1 MTDAFSKLHPTVN
14 FIFFV
19 FVLVLSMFVMNPV
32 CLALSLVC
40 AFVNAVYLNGIK
52 TVKLCLKFILPM
64 VLLVVLINPVFNH
77 QGVTILT
84 YFPWDNPLTLE
95 SIVYGIASATLLSSV
110 VLWFSVFN
118 SVITSDKLVYLF
130 GRIIPSLSLVLSMS
144 LRFVPKFSAQFKNVR
159 NAQRCIGRDISDGSA
174 VNRIKNGIR
183 IISIMLSWSMENAIE
198 TADSMKSRGFG
209 LKGRTAYSIYKFDRR
224 DLIVLIIVAV
234 LGISVS
240 ISAISGVIDF
250 NYFPSMKGNL
260 TDVLSITTFF
270 LYGILMLIPTI
281 LNAGE
286 EIKWKRLR
294 SAI

>member
-1 MTDAFSKLHPTVN
+1 MMDAFFKLHPAIN
-14 FIFFV
+14 FIFFA
-19 FVLVLSMFVMNPV
+19 FVLALSMFVMNPV

-64 VLLVVLINPVFNH
+64 VLLIVLINPVFNH

-95 SIVYGIASATLLSSV
+95 SIVYGIASAALLSSV

-118 SVITSDKLVYLF
+118 SVMTSDKIVYLF
-130 GRIIPSLSLVLSMS
+130 GKIIPSLSLVLSMS
-144 LRFVPKFSAQFKNVR
+144 LRFVPKFSAQLKNVR
-159 NAQRCIGRDISDGSA
+159 NAQRCIGRDVSDGSA
-174 VNRIKNGIR
+174 VSRIKNGIR
-183 IISIMLSWSMENAIE
+183 IISIMLSWSMENAIG

-224 DLIVLIIVAV
+224 DLVVLIIVAL
-234 LGISVS
+234 LGVSVS
-240 ISAISGVIDF
+240 VSAIMGVIDF
-250 NYFPSMKGNL
+250 TYYPSIKGSL
-260 TDVLSITTFF
+260 TDVPSLIVFF

-281 LNAGE
+281 LNIGE
-286 EIKWKRLR
+286 GIKWKRLR
-294 SAI
+294 SVI

>member
-14 FIFFV
+14 FIFFAL
-19 FVLVLSMFVMNPV
+19 VLVLSMFVMNPV
-32 CLALSLVC
+32 CLAMSLVC

-64 VLLVVLINPVFNH
+64 VLLVIIINPVFNH

-84 YFPWDNPLTLE
+84 YFPWENPLTLE
-95 SIVYGIASATLLSSV
+95 SIVYGTASAALLSSV

-130 GRIIPSLSLVLSMS
+130 GRIIPSLSLVLSIA

-159 NAQRCIGRDISDGSA
+159 NAQRCIGRDVSDGSLI
-174 VNRIKNGIR
+174 NRIKNGIR

-224 DLIVLIIVAV
+224 DLIVLIIVAL
-234 LGISVS
+234 LGVMVSVAV
-240 ISAISGVIDF
+240 IAGVIDF
-250 NYFPSMKGNL
+250 YYFPLIKGNL
-260 TDVLSITTFF
+260 TDIMSIATFF
-270 LYGILMLIPTI
+270 LCGILMLIPTI

-286 EIKWKRLR
+286 GIKWKRLR
-294 SAI
+294 SAT

>member
-14 FIFFV
+14 FIFFA
-19 FVLVLSMFVMNPV
+19 FVIALSMFVMNPV

-64 VLLVVLINPVFNH
+64 VLLVIIINPVFNH

-84 YFPWDNPLTLE
+84 YFPWENPLTLE
-95 SIVYGIASATLLSSV
+95 SIVYGTASAALLSSV

-118 SVITSDKLVYLF
+118 SVITSDKLVYIF

-144 LRFVPKFSAQFKNVR
+144 LRFVPKFSAQLKNVR
-159 NAQRCIGRDISDGSA
+159 NAQRSIGKDISDGSV

-224 DLIVLIIVAV
+224 DLIVLIIVAL
-234 LGISVS
+234 LGVMVSVS
-240 ISAISGVIDF
+240 AIMGVIDF
-250 NYFPSMKGNL
+250 NYYPSIKGNL
-260 TDVLSITTFF
+260 ADVLSLVAFF

-286 EIKWKRLR
+286 GIKWKRLR

>member
-14 FIFFV
+14 FTFFA

-40 AFVNAVYLNGIK
+40 AFVNALYLNGIK

-64 VLLVVLINPVFNH
+64 VLLVIIINPVFNH

-95 SIVYGIASATLLSSV
+95 SIVYGIASAALLSSV
-110 VLWFSVFN
+110 ILWFSVFN
-118 SVITSDKLVYLF
+118 SVITSDKLVFLF

-144 LRFVPKFSAQFKNVR
+144 LRFVPKFSAQFKNIR
-159 NAQRCIGRDISDGSA
+159 NAQRCIGRDISDGS
-174 VNRIKNGIR
+174 VINRIKNGIR

-198 TADSMKSRGFG
+198 TADSMRSRGFG

-224 DLIVLIIVAV
+224 DLIALIIIAV
-234 LGISVS
+234 LGILVSV
-240 ISAISGVIDF
+240 SAISGVIDF
-250 NYFPSMKGNL
+250 NYYPLIKGNL

-281 LNAGE
+281 INAGE

>member
-1 MTDAFSKLHPTVN
+1 MKDAFSKLHPTVN
-14 FIFFV
+14 FIFFA
-19 FVLVLSMFVMNPV
+19 FVIALSMFVMNPV

-52 TVKLCLKFILPM
+52 TVKLCLKFIMPM
-64 VLLVVLINPVFNH
+64 MLLIILINPVFNH

-95 SIVYGIASATLLSSV
+95 SIVYGIASAALLSSV

-130 GRIIPSLSLVLSMS
+130 GRIIPSLSLVPSMS

-159 NAQRCIGRDISDGSA
+159 NAQRCIGRDISDGS
-174 VNRIKNGIR
+174 VINRIKNGIR

-209 LKGRTAYSIYKFDRR
+209 LKGRTAYSIYRFDRR
-224 DLIVLIIVAV
+224 DLIVLIIVAL
-234 LGISVS
+234 LGVTVSVS
-240 ISAISGVIDF
+240 AITGVIDF
-250 NYFPSMKGNL
+250 NYYPSIKGNL
-260 TDVLSITTFF
+260 TDALSLATFF

-286 EIKWKRLR
+286 GIKWKRLR

>member
-14 FIFFV
+14 FIFFA
-19 FVLVLSMFVMNPV
+19 FVLMLSMFVMNPV

-52 TVKLCLKFILPM
+52 TVKLCLKFIMPM
-64 VLLVVLINPVFNH
+64 MLLIIIINPVFNH

-95 SIVYGIASATLLSSV
+95 SIIYGIASAALLSSV

-159 NAQRCIGRDISDGSA
+159 NAQRCIGRDISDGS
-174 VNRIKNGIR
+174 VINRIKNGIR

-209 LKGRTAYSIYKFDRR
+209 LKGRTAYSIYRFDRR
-224 DLIVLIIVAV
+224 DLTVLIIVAL
-234 LGISVS
+234 LGVTVSVS
-240 ISAISGVIDF
+240 AITGVIDF
-250 NYFPSMKGNL
+250 NYYPSIKGNL
-260 TDVLSITTFF
+260 TDALSLATFF

-281 LNAGE
+281 LNAWEG
-286 EIKWKRLR
+286 IKWKRLR

>member
-14 FIFFV
+14 FIFFA
-19 FVLVLSMFVMNPV
+19 FVLALSMFVMNPV

-40 AFVNAVYLNGIK
+40 ALVNAVYLNGIK

-64 VLLVVLINPVFNH
+64 VLLVIIINPVFNH

-84 YFPWDNPLTLE
+84 YFPWGNPLTLE
-95 SIVYGIASATLLSSV
+95 SIVYGTASAALLSSV

-144 LRFVPKFSAQFKNVR
+144 LRFVPKFSAQLKNVR
-159 NAQRCIGRDISDGSA
+159 NAQRCIGRDISDGS
-174 VNRIKNGIR
+174 VLNRIKNGIR
-183 IISIMLSWSMENAIE
+183 IISIMLLWSMENAIE

-224 DLIVLIIVAV
+224 DLIVLIIVAL
-234 LGISVS
+234 LGVSVS
-240 ISAISGVIDF
+240 VAVIAGVIDF
-250 NYFPSMKGNL
+250 YYFPLIKGNL
-260 TDVLSITTFF
+260 TDIMSIATFF

-286 EIKWKRLR
+286 GIKWKRLR

>member
-14 FIFFV
+14 FIFFA
-19 FVLVLSMFVMNPV
+19 FVLALSMFVMNPI

-40 AFVNAVYLNGIK
+40 AFVNAVYLNGIN
-52 TVKLCLKFILPM
+52 TVKFCLKFILPM
-64 VLLVVLINPVFNH
+64 VLLVILINPVFNH

-95 SIVYGIASATLLSSV
+95 SIIYGIASAALLSSV
-110 VLWFSVFN
+110 ILWFSVFN

-159 NAQRCIGRDISDGSA
+159 NAQRCIGRDISDGSLI
-174 VNRIKNGIR
+174 NRIKNGIR

-209 LKGRTAYSIYKFDRR
+209 LKGRTAYSIYKFGRR
-224 DLIVLIIVAV
+224 DLIVLIIIAV

-240 ISAISGVIDF
+240 AFAISGVIDF
-250 NYFPSMKGNL
+250 NYFPSIKGNL
-260 TDVLSITTFF
+260 TDVLSLVIFF

>member
-14 FIFFV
+14 FIFFA
-19 FVLVLSMFVMNPV
+19 FVLMLSMFVMNPV

-52 TVKLCLKFILPM
+52 TVKLCLKFIMPM
-64 VLLVVLINPVFNH
+64 MLLIIIINPVFNH

-95 SIVYGIASATLLSSV
+95 SIIYGIASAALLSSV

-159 NAQRCIGRDISDGSA
+159 NAQRCIGRDISDGS
-174 VNRIKNGIR
+174 VINRIKNGIR

-209 LKGRTAYSIYKFDRR
+209 LKGRTAYSIYRFDRR
-224 DLIVLIIVAV
+224 DLIVLIIVAL
-234 LGISVS
+234 LGVTVSVS
-240 ISAISGVIDF
+240 AITGVIDF
-250 NYFPSMKGNL
+250 NYYPSIKGNL
-260 TDVLSITTFF
+260 TDALSLATFF

-281 LNAGE
+281 LNAWEG
-286 EIKWKRLR
+286 IKWKRLR

>member
-14 FIFFV
+14 FIFFA

-64 VLLVVLINPVFNH
+64 VLLVIIINPVFNH

-95 SIVYGIASATLLSSV
+95 SIVYGIASAALLSSV
-110 VLWFSVFN
+110 ILWFSVFN
-118 SVITSDKLVYLF
+118 SVITSDKLVFLF

-144 LRFVPKFSAQFKNVR
+144 LRFVPKFLAQFKNVR
-159 NAQRCIGRDISDGSA
+159 NAQRCIGRDISDGS
-174 VNRIKNGIR
+174 VINRIKNGIR

-224 DLIVLIIVAV
+224 DLIALIIIAV
-234 LGISVS
+234 FGILVSV
-240 ISAISGVIDF
+240 SAISDVIDF
-250 NYFPSMKGNL
+250 NYFPSIKGNL

-281 LNAGE
+281 INAGE

>member
-1 MTDAFSKLHPTVN
+1 MTDAFSKLHPIVN
-14 FIFFV
+14 FIFFA
-19 FVLVLSMFVMNPV
+19 FVIALSMFVMNPV

-64 VLLVVLINPVFNH
+64 VLLVILINPVFNH

-95 SIVYGIASATLLSSV
+95 SILYGIASATLLSSV

-118 SVITSDKLVYLF
+118 SVITSDKLVFLF

-144 LRFVPKFSAQFKNVR
+144 LRFVPKFSAQLKNVR

-250 NYFPSMKGNL
+250 NYYPLIKGNL

>member
-64 VLLVVLINPVFNH
+64 VLLVIIINPVFNH

-84 YFPWDNPLTLE
+84 YFPWGNPLTLE
-95 SIVYGIASATLLSSV
+95 SIVYGTVSAALLSSV
-110 VLWFSVFN
+110 ILWFSVFN
-118 SVITSDKLVYLF
+118 RVITSDKLVYLF
-130 GRIIPSLSLVLSMS
+130 GRIIPSLSLVLSMA

-159 NAQRCIGRDISDGSA
+159 NAQRCIGRNVSDGSIA
-174 VNRIKNGIR
+174 NRIKNGIR

-224 DLIVLIIVAV
+224 DLIVLIMVSL
-234 LGISVS
+234 LGVSVS
-240 ISAISGVIDF
+240 VSAITGVIDF
-250 NYFPSMKGNL
+250 NYYPSIKGNL
-260 TDVLSITTFF
+260 ADVLSLVTFF

-286 EIKWKRLR
+286 GIKWKRLR
-294 SAI
+294 SAT

>member
-14 FIFFV
+14 FIFFA
-19 FVLVLSMFVMNPV
+19 FVLMLSMFVMNPV

-52 TVKLCLKFILPM
+52 TVKLCLKFIMPM
-64 VLLVVLINPVFNH
+64 MLLIIIINPVFNH

-84 YFPWDNPLTLE
+84 CFPWDNPLTLE
-95 SIVYGIASATLLSSV
+95 SIIYGIASAALLSSV

-144 LRFVPKFSAQFKNVR
+144 LRVVPKFSAQFKNVR
-159 NAQRCIGRDISDGSA
+159 NAQRCIGRDISDGS
-174 VNRIKNGIR
+174 VINRIKNGIR

-209 LKGRTAYSIYKFDRR
+209 LKGRTAYSIYRFDRR
-224 DLIVLIIVAV
+224 DLTVLIIVAL
-234 LGISVS
+234 LGVTVSVS
-240 ISAISGVIDF
+240 AITGVIDF
-250 NYFPSMKGNL
+250 NYYPSIKGNL
-260 TDVLSITTFF
+260 TDALSLATFF

-281 LNAGE
+281 LNAWEG
-286 EIKWKRLR
+286 IKWKRLR

>member
-14 FIFFV
+14 FIFFA

-40 AFVNAVYLNGIK
+40 AFVNAVYLNDIK

-64 VLLVVLINPVFNH
+64 VLLVIIINPVFNH

-95 SIVYGIASATLLSSV
+95 SIVYGIASAALLSSV

-144 LRFVPKFSAQFKNVR
+144 LQFVPKFSAQFKNVR

-174 VNRIKNGIR
+174 VTRIKNGIR

-224 DLIVLIIVAV
+224 DLIVIIIVAV

-240 ISAISGVIDF
+240 VSAITGVIDF
-250 NYFPSMKGNL
+250 NYFPFIKGNL
-260 TDVLSITTFF
+260 TDIMSVTIFF

-286 EIKWKRLR
+286 GIKWKRLR

>member
-14 FIFFV
+14 FIFFA

-52 TVKLCLKFILPM
+52 TVKLCLKFIMPM
-64 VLLVVLINPVFNH
+64 MLLRILINPVFNH

-95 SIVYGIASATLLSSV
+95 SIIYGIASAALLSSV

-159 NAQRCIGRDISDGSA
+159 NAQRCIGRDISDGS
-174 VNRIKNGIR
+174 VINRIKNGIR

-209 LKGRTAYSIYKFDRR
+209 LKGRTAYSIYRFDRR
-224 DLIVLIIVAV
+224 DLIVLIIVAL
-234 LGISVS
+234 LGVTVSVS
-240 ISAISGVIDF
+240 AITGVIDF
-250 NYFPSMKGNL
+250 NYYPSIKGNL
-260 TDVLSITTFF
+260 TDVLSFVTFF

-281 LNAGE
+281 INVWEG
-286 EIKWKRLR
+286 IKWKRLR

>member
-1 MTDAFSKLHPTVN
+1 MKDAFSKLHPTVN
-14 FIFFV
+14 FIFFA

-52 TVKLCLKFILPM
+52 TVKLCLKFIMPM
-64 VLLVVLINPVFNH
+64 MLLIILINPVFNH

-95 SIVYGIASATLLSSV
+95 SIVYGIASAALLSSV

-118 SVITSDKLVYLF
+118 RVITSDKLVYLF

-159 NAQRCIGRDISDGSA
+159 NAQRCIGRDISDCS
-174 VNRIKNGIR
+174 VINRIKNGIR

-209 LKGRTAYSIYKFDRR
+209 LKGRTAYSIYRFDRR
-224 DLIVLIIVAV
+224 DLIVLIIVAL
-234 LGISVS
+234 LGVTVSVS
-240 ISAISGVIDF
+240 AITGVIDF
-250 NYFPSMKGNL
+250 NYYPSIKGNL
-260 TDVLSITTFF
+260 TDALSLATFF

-286 EIKWKRLR
+286 GIKWKRLR

>member
-14 FIFFV
+14 FTFFA

-64 VLLVVLINPVFNH
+64 VLLVIIINPVFNH

-95 SIVYGIASATLLSSV
+95 SIVYGIASAALLSSV
-110 VLWFSVFN
+110 ILWFSVFN
-118 SVITSDKLVYLF
+118 SVITSDKLVFLF

-144 LRFVPKFSAQFKNVR
+144 LRFVPKFSTQFKNIR

-198 TADSMKSRGFG
+198 TADSMRSRGFG

-224 DLIVLIIVAV
+224 DLIVLIIIAV
-234 LGISVS
+234 LGILVSV
-240 ISAISGVIDF
+240 SAISGVIDF
-250 NYFPSMKGNL
+250 NYFPSIKGNL
-260 TDVLSITTFF
+260 TEALSLATFF

-281 LNAGE
+281 INAGE

>member
-1 MTDAFSKLHPTVN
+1 MTDAFSKLHPVVN
-14 FIFFV
+14 FTFFA

-32 CLALSLVC
+32 CLALSLIC
-40 AFVNAVYLNGIK
+40 AFVNAAYLNGIK

-64 VLLVVLINPVFNH
+64 ALLIILINPVFNH
-77 QGVTILT
+77 QGVTIIT

-95 SIVYGIASATLLSSV
+95 SIVYGIASAALLSSV

-130 GRIIPSLSLVLSMS
+130 GRIIPSLSLVLSMA

-159 NAQRCIGRDISDGSA
+159 NAQRCIGRDISNGSLI
-174 VNRIKNGIR
+174 NRIKNGIR

-224 DLIVLIIVAV
+224 DLILLIIVAM
-234 LGISVS
+234 LGILVSVS
-240 ISAISGVIDF
+240 VITGVIDF
-250 NYFPSMKGNL
+250 NYYPSIKGNI
-260 TDVLSITTFF
+260 TDALALATFF

-281 LNAGE
+281 LNAREG
-286 EIKWKRLR
+286 IRWKRLR
-294 SAI
+294 STI

>member
-14 FIFFV
+14 FIFFA

-52 TVKLCLKFILPM
+52 TVKLCLKFIMPM
-64 VLLVVLINPVFNH
+64 MLLIILINPIFNH
-77 QGVTILT
+77 QGVTILM

-95 SIVYGIASATLLSSV
+95 SIIYGIASAALLSSV

-159 NAQRCIGRDISDGSA
+159 NAQRCIGRDISDGS
-174 VNRIKNGIR
+174 VINRIKNGIR

-209 LKGRTAYSIYKFDRR
+209 LKGRTAYSIYRFDRR
-224 DLIVLIIVAV
+224 DLIVLIIVAL
-234 LGISVS
+234 LGVTVSVF
-240 ISAISGVIDF
+240 AITGVIDF
-250 NYFPSMKGNL
+250 NYYPSIKGNL
-260 TDVLSITTFF
+260 TDALSLATFF

-281 LNAGE
+281 LNAWEG
-286 EIKWKRLR
+286 IKWKRLR

>member
-14 FIFFV
+14 FIFFA
-19 FVLVLSMFVMNPV
+19 FVLVLSMFIMNPV

-64 VLLVVLINPVFNH
+64 VLLVIIINPVFNH

-84 YFPWDNPLTLE
+84 YFPWENPLTLE
-95 SIVYGIASATLLSSV
+95 SIVYGTASAALLSSV

-130 GRIIPSLSLVLSMS
+130 GRIIPSLSLVISMA
-144 LRFVPKFSAQFKNVR
+144 LRFVPKFTTQFNNVR
-159 NAQRCIGRDISDGSA
+159 NAQRCIGRDISDGS
-174 VNRIKNGIR
+174 VIKRIKNGIR

-224 DLIVLIIVAV
+224 DFIVLVIVAL

-240 ISAISGVIDF
+240 ISAITGVIDF
-250 NYFPSMKGNL
+250 NYYPSIKGNIF
-260 TDVLSITTFF
+260 DVLSLVTFF

-286 EIKWKRLR
+286 GFKWKRLR

>member
-40 AFVNAVYLNGIK
+40 AFVNALYLNGIK

-64 VLLVVLINPVFNH
+64 VLLIIIINPVFNH

-95 SIVYGIASATLLSSV
+95 SIVYGLASAALLSSV

-144 LRFVPKFSAQFKNVR
+144 LRFVPKFTTQFKNVR
-159 NAQRCIGRDISDGSA
+159 NAQRCIGRDISDGSI

-224 DLIVLIIVAV
+224 DLIVLIMVSL
-234 LGISVS
+234 LGVSVS
-240 ISAISGVIDF
+240 VSAIMVVIEL
-250 NYFPSMKGNL
+250 NYYPTIKRNL
-260 TDVLSITTFF
+260 ADVLSLVTFF
-270 LYGILMLIPTI
+270 IYGILMLIPTI

-286 EIKWKRLR
+286 GIKWKRLR
-294 SAI
+294 SAT

>member
-14 FIFFV
+14 FIFFA

-52 TVKLCLKFILPM
+52 TVKLCLKFIMPM
-64 VLLVVLINPVFNH
+64 MLLIILINPVFNH
-77 QGVTILT
+77 QGVTILM

-95 SIVYGIASATLLSSV
+95 SIIYGIASAALLSSV

-118 SVITSDKLVYLF
+118 RVITSDKLVYLF

-159 NAQRCIGRDISDGSA
+159 NAQRCIGRDISDGS
-174 VNRIKNGIR
+174 VINRIKNGIR

-209 LKGRTAYSIYKFDRR
+209 LKGRTAYSIYRFDRR
-224 DLIVLIIVAV
+224 DLAVLIIVAL
-234 LGISVS
+234 LGVTVSVS
-240 ISAISGVIDF
+240 AITGVIDF
-250 NYFPSMKGNL
+250 NYYPSIKGNL
-260 TDVLSITTFF
+260 TDALSLATFF

-281 LNAGE
+281 LNAWEG
-286 EIKWKRLR
+286 IKWKRLR

>member
-14 FIFFV
+14 FIFFA
-19 FVLVLSMFVMNPV
+19 FVLMLSMFVMNPV

-52 TVKLCLKFILPM
+52 TVKLCLKFIMPM
-64 VLLVVLINPVFNH
+64 MLLIIIINPVFNH

-84 YFPWDNPLTLE
+84 CFPWDNPLTLE
-95 SIVYGIASATLLSSV
+95 SIIYGIASAALLSSV

-209 LKGRTAYSIYKFDRR
+209 LKGRTAYSIYRFDRR
-224 DLIVLIIVAV
+224 DLTVLIIVAL
-234 LGISVS
+234 LGVTVSVS
-240 ISAISGVIDF
+240 AITGVIDF
-250 NYFPSMKGNL
+250 NYYPSIKGNL
-260 TDVLSITTFF
+260 TDALSLATFF

-281 LNAGE
+281 LNAWEG
-286 EIKWKRLR
+286 IKWKRLR

>member
-14 FIFFV
+14 FIFFA
-19 FVLVLSMFVMNPV
+19 FVLALSMFVMNPV

-40 AFVNAVYLNGIK
+40 AFVNAVYINGIK

-64 VLLVVLINPVFNH
+64 VLLVIIINPVFNH

-84 YFPWDNPLTLE
+84 YFPWGNPLTLE
-95 SIVYGIASATLLSSV
+95 SIVYGTASAALLSSV

-144 LRFVPKFSAQFKNVR
+144 LRFVPKFSAQLKNVR
-159 NAQRCIGRDISDGSA
+159 NAQRSIGKDISDDS
-174 VNRIKNGIR
+174 VLNRIKNGIR

-224 DLIVLIIVAV
+224 DLIVLIIVALFGV
-234 LGISVS
+234 MVSVAV
-240 ISAISGVIDF
+240 IAGVIDF
-250 NYFPSMKGNL
+250 YYFPLIKGNL
-260 TDVLSITTFF
+260 TDIMSIATFF

-286 EIKWKRLR
+286 GIKWKRLR

>member
-14 FIFFV
+14 FIFFT
-19 FVLVLSMFVMNPV
+19 FVIVLSMFVMNPV

-52 TVKLCLKFILPM
+52 TVRLCLKFILPM
-64 VLLVVLINPVFNH
+64 MLLIIIINPVFNH

-95 SIVYGIASATLLSSV
+95 SIVYGTASAALLSSV

-159 NAQRCIGRDISDGSA
+159 NAQRCIGRDISDGSLI
-174 VNRIKNGIR
+174 NRIKNGIR

-209 LKGRTAYSIYKFDRR
+209 LKGRTAYSIYNFDRR
-224 DLIVLIIVAV
+224 DLIVLIIVAL
-234 LGISVS
+234 LGVTVSVS
-240 ISAISGVIDF
+240 AITGVIDF
-250 NYFPSMKGNL
+250 NYYPSIKGNL
-260 TDVLSITTFF
+260 TDVLTLITFF

-281 LNAGE
+281 LNVGE
-286 EIKWKRLR
+286 GIRWKRLR

>member
-14 FIFFV
+14 FIFFA
-19 FVLVLSMFVMNPV
+19 FVLALSMFVMNPV

-64 VLLVVLINPVFNH
+64 VLLVILINPVFNH

-95 SIVYGIASATLLSSV
+95 SIIYGIASAALLSSV

-144 LRFVPKFSAQFKNVR
+144 LRFVPKFSVQFKNVR

-224 DLIVLIIVAV
+224 DLIVLIIVVV
-234 LGISVS
+234 LGVSVS
-240 ISAISGVIDF
+240 VSAISGVIDF
-250 NYFPSMKGNL
+250 NYYPLIKGNL
-260 TDVLSITTFF
+260 TDVLSIITFF